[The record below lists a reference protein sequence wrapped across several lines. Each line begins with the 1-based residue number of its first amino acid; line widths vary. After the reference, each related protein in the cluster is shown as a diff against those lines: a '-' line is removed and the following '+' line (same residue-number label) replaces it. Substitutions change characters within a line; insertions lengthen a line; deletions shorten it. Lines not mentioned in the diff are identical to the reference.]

1 MNDIRFIVMLALLLL
16 RLIGISIS
24 DNSMEQH
31 DTVFGDDKWIACVMD
46 VFAFKLDVWVSIVI
60 WVYGPFEG

>member
-1 MNDIRFIVMLALLLL
+1 MRITIHQFNDMNDISFIVMLALLLL

-31 DTVFGDDKWIACVMD
+31 DTVFGDDK
-46 VFAFKLDVWVSIVI
+46 
-60 WVYGPFEG
+60 